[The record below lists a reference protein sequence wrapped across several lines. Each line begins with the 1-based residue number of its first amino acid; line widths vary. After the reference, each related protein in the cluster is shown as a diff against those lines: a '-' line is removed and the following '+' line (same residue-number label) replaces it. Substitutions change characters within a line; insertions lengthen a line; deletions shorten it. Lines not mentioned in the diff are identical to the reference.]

1 MKGTFNSTQ
10 KSGNSGWFIKWN
22 GPFRFGATGI
32 FGTNFELRW
41 STVTG
46 LVISVG
52 RTEMSLSICQNCC
65 PQYRTFV
72 SCLQEQVVSNGK

>member
-1 MKGTFNSTQ
+1 MLFQS
-10 KSGNSGWFIKWN
+10 
-22 GPFRFGATGI
+22 FGALSI
-32 FGTNFELRW
+32 QP
-41 STVTG
+41 TVTG

-65 PQYRTFV
+65 LQYRSFL